1 MTPTAGRRVRA
12 TAIALAA
19 AACVAAPARANDTS
33 AELATGGLIFV
44 QNDNVE
50 MRSEDLAISAKEVAV
65 RYRFFNKSAGD
76 VTVLVAFPMPDV
88 RIEEQDQNISLPTED
103 PVNLLAFT
111 TTVNGKPVQ
120 TQVEQHVFAA
130 GIDRTQLL
138 TSLHIPLA
146 PHLAATNDALDRLPR
161 EQWDELTRIGLAEIE
176 EYDIGKGMQ
185 KHLAARWSLRTTFY
199 WEQTFAAK
207 AETVIEHRYRPSVG
221 GSVQTSL
228 GAPASAKEAWYDDYK
243 RKYCLDSDFF
253 AVHRALAQGG
263 EKRVRAALCRGA
275 HRLHPAHRRQLV
287 GADRAVPSHRR
298 QGRARQPGQL
308 LRGGREEDQRH
319 QIRDEQ
325 DQLFAGR
332 RSGGADPEEDAQ
344 PIRHFSACSVGR
356 KLLSL
361 MIRWLRAIIALDQN
375 NVARGIALT
384 ESFGVLVFRRIPARE
399 RGFIIVEFDDHDT

>member
-1 MTPTAGRRVRA
+1 MTPAAGRLMRA
-12 TAIALAA
+12 TAIMLVA
-19 AACVAAPARANDTS
+19 AACLAAPARANDTS

-111 TTVNGKPVQ
+111 TTVNGKPVK

-138 TSLHIPLA
+138 TSLRIPLA

-161 EQWDELTRIGLAEIE
+161 AQWDELTRIGLAEIE

-185 KHLAARWSLRTTFY
+185 KHLSARWSLRTTFY
-199 WEQTFAAK
+199 WEQAFPAK
-207 AETVIEHRYRPSVG
+207 AETLIEHRYRPSVG

-228 GAPASAKEAWYDDYK
+228 GAPASAKEAWYDEYK
-243 RKYCLDSDFF
+243 RIYCLDSEFF
-253 AVHRALAQGG
+253 ASVERLRKAAKSEFGPPYAEERIDYILRTGANWSGPIGQFHLTVDKGEPGSLVSFCGAGVKKTSDTKFEMSKTNFSPDGDLAVLIL
-263 EKRVRAALCRGA
+263 KKM
-275 HRLHPAHRRQLV
+275 
-287 GADRAVPSHRR
+287 PS
-298 QGRARQPGQL
+298 Q
-308 LRGGREEDQRH
+308 
-319 QIRDEQ
+319 
-325 DQLFAGR
+325 
-332 RSGGADPEEDAQ
+332 
-344 PIRHFSACSVGR
+344 
-356 KLLSL
+356 
-361 MIRWLRAIIALDQN
+361 
-375 NVARGIALT
+375 
-384 ESFGVLVFRRIPARE
+384 
-399 RGFIIVEFDDHDT
+399 

>member
-1 MTPTAGRRVRA
+1 MTPAAGRRMRA
-12 TAIALAA
+12 SAFVLVT

-50 MRSEDLAISAKEVAV
+50 MRTEDLAISAKEVVV

-111 TTVNGKPVQ
+111 TTVNGKPVK

-138 TSLHIPLA
+138 TSLHVPLA

-161 EQWDELTRIGLAEIE
+161 AQWDELTRIGLAEIE

-228 GAPASAKEAWYDDYK
+228 GSPASAKEAWYDDYK
-243 RKYCLDSDFF
+243 RKYCLDADFF
-253 AVHRALAQGG
+253 ASIERLRKAAKSEFGPPYAEERIDYILRTGANWSGPIGQFHLTVDKGEPGSLVSFCGAGVKKTSDTKFEMSKTNFSPEGDLAVLIL
-263 EKRVRAALCRGA
+263 KKM
-275 HRLHPAHRRQLV
+275 
-287 GADRAVPSHRR
+287 PS
-298 QGRARQPGQL
+298 Q
-308 LRGGREEDQRH
+308 
-319 QIRDEQ
+319 
-325 DQLFAGR
+325 
-332 RSGGADPEEDAQ
+332 
-344 PIRHFSACSVGR
+344 
-356 KLLSL
+356 
-361 MIRWLRAIIALDQN
+361 
-375 NVARGIALT
+375 
-384 ESFGVLVFRRIPARE
+384 
-399 RGFIIVEFDDHDT
+399 